1 MFDMFKKLDE
11 EQNNGEPSTEEQCEN
26 LEETIKEENASEEI
40 ITANEPC
47 QNEEENILSMLETLE
62 GEEKSLI
69 AEKLQL
75 INMEETL
82 KQKIRDE
89 IEVKR
94 HKIENLRHEIP
105 ELKQRCEVLAKAL
118 EIPVQ
123 K

>member
-1 MFDMFKKLDE
+1 MFDTFKKLDE
-11 EQNNGEPSTEEQCEN
+11 EQNNGELTAAEQCEN
-26 LEETIKEENASEEI
+26 LEENIKEENPSVKMN
-40 ITANEPC
+40 TQEPR
-47 QNEEENILSMLETLE
+47 QNEQENILSMLETLG

-75 INMEETL
+75 ITMEETL
-82 KQKIRDE
+82 KQKIRGE
-89 IEVKR
+89 IEIKR

>member
-11 EQNNGEPSTEEQCEN
+11 EQNNGELTAAEQCEN
-26 LEETIKEENASEEI
+26 LEENIKEENPSVEMN
-40 ITANEPC
+40 TQEPC
-47 QNEEENILSMLETLE
+47 QNEEENILSMLEILG

-89 IEVKR
+89 IEIKR

>member
-1 MFDMFKKLDE
+1 MFDTFKKLDE
-11 EQNNGEPSTEEQCEN
+11 EQNNGELNIEGQCEN
-26 LEETIKEENASEEI
+26 LEENIKEENPSVEMN
-40 ITANEPC
+40 TQGPC
-47 QNEEENILSMLETLE
+47 QNDEENILSMLETLG

-89 IEVKR
+89 IESKR

-105 ELKQRCEVLAKAL
+105 ELKQRCELLAKAL